1 MPQVLLAITPA
12 GSSSLGSLLSV
23 CNTNG
28 EWTYHLGIAVIGRH
42 TEDDLASFRLMTGQF
57 VAEGLCTQGDV
68 VRAFGVSLS
77 SVKRS
82 VKSYR
87 TQGAR
92 AFFLPRKSRG
102 GTVLTAA
109 VRLRAQAL
117 LDSGNSRKEVCVQL
131 GIKPD
136 CLRKGIESG
145 RLIAHVRASEA
156 SSQPSCA
163 PVEAIAVEGSA
174 AFLSAA
180 SDASQRAA
188 CDAQADMG
196 MACTHALERI
206 MAAMGQLAGAP
217 IRFEA
222 CRDVPNGGVLTA
234 LPALMVNGL
243 LSHLQECFGHF
254 QEKYYSL
261 YSVVVL
267 VACMALCR
275 IKHLERLRFESP
287 GEWGKLMGLD
297 RIPEVRTLRGILKK
311 VCLEPHVTQW
321 ADLLRRDWLHAYPE
335 TVGVLY
341 LDGHVRVYHGDKTPL
356 PRRYV
361 SRERLCMRG
370 VTDYY
375 INDVLGRPVF
385 VVEKQIDDGLIQTL
399 KNDVIPQLLRDIPNQ
414 PTEEQLK
421 TNPHLCR
428 FTMVFDREGY
438 SPRLFK
444 QLWQEHRIACI
455 TYHKFPKTTWDKEEF
470 MPHRVEMPNGEIVEM
485 LLAERGT
492 RIGSAEEALWVR
504 EVRKLTE
511 SGHQTSL
518 ISTAFQSDGPRDAA
532 FMFNRWVQENFFAYM
547 KQNYAIDAL
556 DECGVEEFPDPKRV
570 VNPEYRRLESQR
582 RSLQNKLDRKYAEI
596 KASELNPSEEDKK
609 RQRQLREIA
618 EIVEQ
623 AQLLKNDLDTV
634 KKQIGETPHHID
646 IAELPE
652 EQRILKLSSNT
663 KRFITTIKLIA
674 YRAETMMAMQLR
686 PMLART
692 QDARPIICELM
703 KQTADIYPDE
713 QQGILHVHI
722 HPPTTHRAQAAMQSL
737 LEILNATE
745 TKYPGTNMTLQYHL
759 IGNE

>member
-1 MPQVLLAITPA
+1 MPQLLLPITPA
-12 GSSSLGSLLSV
+12 GSSSLGPLLSI
-23 CNTNG
+23 CNTDG

-42 TEDDLASFRLMTGQF
+42 NEDDLASFRLLTSQF
-57 VAEGLCTQGDV
+57 VTEGLCTQGDV

-82 VKSYR
+82 VKIYR
-87 TQGAR
+87 TQGAHG
-92 AFFLPRKSRG
+92 FFQPRKRRG
-102 GTVLTAA
+102 GTVLTDAL
-109 VRLRAQAL
+109 RMRAQAL
-117 LDSGNSRKEVCVQL
+117 LDSGMLRKAVCEQL
-131 GIKPD
+131 DIPGD
-136 CLRKGIESG
+136 CLRKAIGDG
-145 RLIAHVRASEA
+145 RL
-156 SSQPSCA
+156 
-163 PVEAIAVEGSA
+163 VEGAHAPDRFSGVVCPRA
-174 AFLSAA
+174 PSAA

-188 CDAQADMG
+188 RDTQSDMG
-196 MACTHALERI
+196 VACTHALERV
-206 MAAMGQLAGAP
+206 MAAMGQLAGVP

-243 LSHLQECFGHF
+243 LSHLQECFAHF

-267 VACMALCR
+267 VASMALCR
-275 IKHLERLRFESP
+275 IKHIERLRFESP

-321 ADLLRRDWLHAYPE
+321 ADLLRKDWLHDHPDTA
-335 TVGVLY
+335 GVLY
-341 LDGHVRVYHGDKTPL
+341 LDGHVRVYHGQKTPL
-356 PRRYV
+356 PRRYS

-375 INDVLGRPVF
+375 INDALGRPVF

-399 KNDVIPQLLRDIPNQ
+399 KNEVIPQLLCDIPNQ
-414 PTEEQLK
+414 PTQEEIEE
-421 TNPHLCR
+421 NPRLCR

-438 SPRLFK
+438 SPGLFK
-444 QLWQEHRIACI
+444 KLWGEHRIACI

-470 MPHRVEMPNGEIVEM
+470 MPYRVEMPNGEIVEM

-492 RIGSAEEALWVR
+492 RIGSGEDALWVR

-518 ISTAFQSDGPRDAA
+518 ISTAFQSDCRRDAA

-556 DECGVEEFPDPKRV
+556 EECGVEEFPEPKRV

-582 RSLQNKLDRKYAEI
+582 RSLQNKLNRKYAEM
-596 KASELNPSEEDKK
+596 KAGELNPSEDDKK
-609 RQRQLREIA
+609 RQGQLRKIA
-618 EIVEQ
+618 EIFEQ
-623 AQLLKNDLDTV
+623 SELLKNDLDTV
-634 KKQIGETPHHID
+634 KKQIEQTARHIN
-646 IAELPE
+646 ITELPE

-663 KRFITTIKLIA
+663 KRFITAIKLIA
-674 YRAETMMAMQLR
+674 YRAETMMAMQLC
-686 PMLART
+686 PMLSRK

-703 KQTADIYPDE
+703 KATADIYPDE
-713 QQGILHVHI
+713 QQGILHIYI
-722 HPPTTHRAQAAMQSL
+722 HTLTTHRAQTAILSL
-737 LEILNATE
+737 LDILNDTQ
-745 TKYPGTNMTLQYHL
+745 TNYPGTNMILRYHL

>member
-1 MPQVLLAITPA
+1 MPQLLLPITPA
-12 GSSSLGSLLSV
+12 GSSPLSSLLSV
-23 CNTNG
+23 CNTDG

-42 TEDDLASFRLMTGQF
+42 NEDELASFRLMTSQF
-57 VAEGLCTQGDV
+57 ITEGLCTQGDV

-82 VKSYR
+82 VKIYR
-87 TQGAR
+87 AQGAR
-92 AFFLPRKSRG
+92 AFFQPRRRRG
-102 GTVLTAA
+102 GTVLTDET
-109 VRLRAQAL
+109 RMRAQSL
-117 LDSGNSRKEVCVQL
+117 LDSGMLRKEVCAQL
-131 GIKPD
+131 NIPGD
-136 CLRKGIESG
+136 CLRKAIGDG
-145 RLIAHVRASEA
+145 RL
-156 SSQPSCA
+156 
-163 PVEAIAVEGSA
+163 VEGA
-174 AFLSAA
+174 YTPDRLSPVVCVRIASPA
-180 SDASQRAA
+180 SDASQRASL
-188 CDAQADMG
+188 DAQADMG
-196 MACTHALERI
+196 VACTHALERV

-243 LSHLQECFGHF
+243 LSHLKECFAHF

-275 IKHLERLRFESP
+275 IKHIEQLRFESP

-321 ADLLRRDWLHAYPE
+321 ADLLRRDWLHENPDTA
-335 TVGVLY
+335 GVLY
-341 LDGHVRVYHGDKTPL
+341 LDGHVRVNHGQKTPL
-356 PRRYV
+356 PRRYS

-375 INDVLGRPVF
+375 INDALGRPVF

-399 KNDVIPQLLRDIPNQ
+399 KNEVIPQLLRDVPNQ
-414 PTEEQLK
+414 PTQEQIEA
-421 TNPHLCR
+421 NSRLCR

-438 SPRLFK
+438 SPHLFK
-444 QLWQEHRIACI
+444 QLWEEYHIACI
-455 TYHKFPKTTWDKEEF
+455 TYHKFPKTTWDKEAF
-470 MPHRVEMPNGEIVEM
+470 TPYRVEMPNGEIVEM

-492 RIGSAEEALWVR
+492 RIGSGQDALWVR

-518 ISTAFQSDGPRDAA
+518 ISTAFQSDCWRDAA

-556 DECGVEEFPDPKRV
+556 EECGVEEFPDPKRV
-570 VNPEYRRLESQR
+570 VNPEYRRLESKR
-582 RSLQNKLDRKYAEI
+582 RGLQNKLNRKYAEI
-596 KASELNPSEEDKK
+596 KAGELNPLEDDNKK
-609 RQRQLREIA
+609 QAQLRKIA
-618 EIVEQ
+618 EIFEQ
-623 AQLLKNDLDTV
+623 SQLLKNDLDAV
-634 KKQIGETPHHID
+634 KKQIEQTAHHIN
-646 IAELPE
+646 ITELPE

-663 KRFITTIKLIA
+663 KRFITNIKLIA

-686 PMLART
+686 SMLARK

-703 KQTADIYPDE
+703 KATADIYPDE
-713 QQGILHVHI
+713 QQGILHI
-722 HPPTTHRAQAAMQSL
+722 HLHTLTTQRAQTAILSL
-737 LEILNATE
+737 LDILNDTQ
-745 TKYPGTNMTLQYHL
+745 TNYPGTNMILRYHL